1 MPHCSP
7 AGGSLYAD
15 FEGALIERKSVSARK
30 NHPRKQ
36 TQSGDALR
44 FTADHIVRA
53 IDAVQQ
59 AGLTVYGVEITL
71 QGSIK
76 INTTSPFKRAAVPK
90 PETSADTQDE
100 VQPNRKRA

>member
-1 MPHCSP
+1 M
-7 AGGSLYAD
+7 
-15 FEGALIERKSVSARK
+15 
-30 NHPRKQ
+30 
-36 TQSGDALR
+36 
-44 FTADHIVRA
+44 
-53 IDAVQQ
+53 
-59 AGLTVYGVEITL
+59 VYGVEITL